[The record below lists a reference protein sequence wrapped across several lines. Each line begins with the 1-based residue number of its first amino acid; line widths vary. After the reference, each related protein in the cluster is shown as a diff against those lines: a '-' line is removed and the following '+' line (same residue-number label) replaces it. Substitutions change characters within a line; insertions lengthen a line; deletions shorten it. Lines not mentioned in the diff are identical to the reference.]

1 MIIEVLLFSVY
12 DMGAIWCE
20 SNAFLADQ
28 IT

>member
-1 MIIEVLLFSVY
+1 MIVEVLLFIVH
-12 DMGAIWCE
+12 GVGWLLCE